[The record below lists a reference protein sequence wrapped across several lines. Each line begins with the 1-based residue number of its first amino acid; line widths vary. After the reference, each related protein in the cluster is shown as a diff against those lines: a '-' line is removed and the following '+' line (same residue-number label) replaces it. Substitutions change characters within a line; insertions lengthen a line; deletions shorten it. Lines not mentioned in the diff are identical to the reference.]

1 MDENRPIPPKMLAIL
16 KRDFPDV
23 LNDDH
28 TIIAPPPSDPKEPLY
43 RFNYN
48 PNTRYLTLNAW
59 VVIKQFQLGK
69 RNDEI
74 FDKLFKKKGWVKK
87 IRLTSPDRASQVIKV
102 VGLPRALSNAVFDSA
117 DNGRTLV
124 MHTVI
129 THERAS
135 DFHIN
140 QKEIKDYTHKMRDK
154 HHALLEANKRK

>member
-1 MDENRPIPPKMLAIL
+1 MDKDRPIPPKMLTIL

-23 LNDDH
+23 LDDDR
-28 TIIAPPPSDPKEPLY
+28 TIIAPPPPDPKEPLY
-43 RFNYN
+43 RFSYN
-48 PNTRYLTLNAW
+48 SNTRYLTLNRI
-59 VVIKQFQLGK
+59 VVVKQFQLGK

-87 IRLTSPDRASQVIKV
+87 IRLMPPDRASQVIKV
-102 VGLPRALSNAVFDSA
+102 AGLPRTLSNAVFDSA

-129 THERAS
+129 TRERAS

-140 QKEIKDYTHKMRDK
+140 QNEINDYMNKMRDK
-154 HHALLEANKRK
+154 HYALLEANKRK

>member
-23 LNDDH
+23 LNDDQ
-28 TIIAPPPSDPKEPLY
+28 TIIAPPLPDPKEPLY
-43 RFNYN
+43 HFNYN
-48 PNTRYLTLNAW
+48 SNTRYLTLNTW

-87 IRLTSPDRASQVIKV
+87 IRLTPPDRASQVIKV
-102 VGLPRALSNAVFDSA
+102 VGLPKALSNAVFDSA

-124 MHTVI
+124 IHTVI
-129 THERAS
+129 TRERAS

-140 QKEIKDYTHKMRDK
+140 QKEIKDYTDKMRDK
-154 HHALLEANKRK
+154 HHALLDAGKRK